1 MPDADAQ
8 TSFGLRGRHA
18 ARFSAP
24 GEEPGRCRNGRVER
38 ARLLLWNDSF
48 WRSVGRQPP
57 IVVRAGTSA
66 LGPTGRK
73 LPGRYGPFASPSL
86 NGSYLRIPAEDRSR
100 RLRIR
105 DRNGFKATLGYG
117 DASWFFLKNVRP
129 NTARSRPHRQPQRRM
144 QRNRRVGPTTAR
156 PLGRATG
163 APDRPKRGT
172 VRSIRPSRRSACRRR

>member
-1 MPDADAQ
+1 M
-8 TSFGLRGRHA
+8 
-18 ARFSAP
+18 
-24 GEEPGRCRNGRVER
+24 
-38 ARLLLWNDSF
+38 
-48 WRSVGRQPP
+48 
-57 IVVRAGTSA
+57 
-66 LGPTGRK
+66 
-73 LPGRYGPFASPSL
+73 GRYGAFPEPSA
-86 NGSYLRIPAEDRSR
+86 NGRCLRIPAEDRSR

-105 DRNGFKATLGYG
+105 DRNGFKATLGHG

-172 VRSIRPSRRSACRRR
+172 VRSNPAVAEVGVPKTVRSGDVPDPTGACRAVGAIRAPGCGPPVRLQSTRALDLSVRCAACSTMRTGTA